1 MIKNIVINKLKQ
13 LLFYLENKQKN
24 EHPDIFS
31 LIPRDDE
38 KNEIYFKS
46 LEKVLN
52 TKGVNNIALSGTYGS
67 GKSTIIKSFE
77 KENIWRDDY
86 KFLNISLATFK
97 SKEKISNK
105 EDANFDKE
113 SPNKDTTKGH
123 ENNLLDVDIK
133 EIEKGILQ
141 QMFYKVDYNDIPNSR
156 FKRILT
162 IKYVKIK
169 TFGIFLWILSFIKLF
184 KADEFKKLFSFTDIS
199 EFENRLFL
207 NEVSL
212 IIFIAGVL
220 YFIFLLI
227 RLFPRIKLQK
237 LSLQSPEIDLND
249 ENSEQ
254 SIMNKHLDEIIYFFE
269 STKYNIVVIED
280 LDRFKNPEIFI
291 KLREINE
298 LLNKCNQINKKR
310 EIKFIYAIKDNIFK
324 DEERTKFFDAF
335 IPVIPVINSSNSYT
349 KIKELINEAG
359 INIFNNE
366 ELEKIENKSKVYLS
380 KRFVQDISI
389 FIHDMRL
396 LKNIFNEFITY
407 KRLLCDSNDENK
419 KINLSYD
426 KLLAMS
432 IYKNYY
438 PSDFAKL
445 HKDKGMVYRTFNK
458 DDLKL
463 RLKEVIEKIQQEI
476 TTYQNDIKG
485 YEERIKTEM
494 QLGIKELRAVYIQQ
508 FFKHV
513 EANDYGIA
521 YIYDDKNQ
529 KIHLNSLLKDDS
541 FNKFK
546 ELSSI
551 NYYSYNR
558 GRLNSNKSFKD
569 LEKEVNSNLT
579 YNQRIDIIKNKYKDE
594 IEECKLKIRELQE
607 NISNINQNTLQ
618 KLVLKYEP
626 KLVLGE
632 KLYQNKVLSYL
643 VRYGHIDETYHN
655 YISFYYEGGKSI
667 NDINFIENLK
677 SNKPALSYSLKLKE
691 IEEVIEYLNEEE
703 FKKESIL
710 NFDLCA
716 NLLSKSTELKK
727 RYLSIKLGFILDEFK
742 FDFIDGFIEY
752 LNEKSD
758 TKLIKKFLNKICDTN
773 TSFWKIVNDKLDE
786 KKKEE
791 YLIYLLNN
799 VNNQKLINL
808 NINDSLTTYFN
819 EREELSKI
827 IDGLTIDISIFH
839 ELLESLNVKFVKLND
854 ISNNKNQ
861 KTFNIIGIYSLY
873 KINMFWISKFLQ
885 VSENDLYE
893 KNYTLITKKD
903 DVFSNNIVKNI
914 NEYIQNVYTQIQNAN
929 EDEEA
934 VLKLLANEQITQENI
949 QIFLQ
954 ANNTLISELTKVKC
968 EYWSMLKEE
977 KRIAPNISNLNQL
990 FIKEDYI
997 KRESFIE
1004 FIKDNNNFEKIFF
1017 KNYPKGFTK
1026 LIEFLINSKD
1036 IEFKKFKQIID
1047 NNSEEFNYKD
1057 LGNISEERLDYIIE
1071 NKMKVDSE
1079 NYSYLV
1085 EEGTKEQAL
1094 SLLEQDRENICSN
1107 IQNFEVD
1114 KDNIYEI
1121 VKNLKYKEEDRYE
1134 ILNNYCYDKFPEDKD
1149 FLEVV
1154 VSLIKVDIL
1163 GSNIDVLKL
1172 IFKNENIE
1180 LNKRLELLINYLH
1193 LEYSKK
1199 EKKENFSEHIS
1210 EILNKFNFF
1219 NGKIIN
1225 EILKDNVFDNDTLID
1240 FVNRVVESVYF
1251 GEIDDFE
1258 DNLYEVLKDNPY
1270 NISTD
1275 ALIPLFQSDISLS
1288 KKVNLLSKYFETFSI
1303 ELKDE
1308 KKILTSELIINEISV
1323 TLDIND
1329 ITLIKELLKLKQMN
1343 DYVIDLINYYVD
1355 ETYLENDDNFIK
1367 YLVETIKNNISKIEY
1382 EKYLLIMQSNI
1393 VKSKKVELFLLY
1405 RFLNRHEIYEILN
1418 TIDNH
1423 SFKNINNLD
1432 KKSYINIKNTPDNLA
1447 ILEKLENIQY
1457 ISSVKNKEKYMLK
1470 CNFNKSEKPIV
1481 DR

>member
-1 MIKNIVINKLKQ
+1 MIKKIIINKLKQ
-13 LLFYLENKQKN
+13 FLFYLENKEKN
-24 EHPDIFS
+24 EETDIFS

-38 KNEIYFKS
+38 KNEVYFKS
-46 LEKVLN
+46 LDKVLN

-77 KENIWRDDY
+77 KENNWRDDY

-97 SKEKISNK
+97 SKEKISNNK
-105 EDANFDKE
+105 EDTGL
-113 SPNKDTTKGH
+113 NKKKSNNDTTK
-123 ENNLLDVDIK
+123 EPKNNLLDIDIK
-133 EIEKGILQ
+133 EIEKSILQ
-141 QMFYKVDYNDIPNSR
+141 QMFYKVDYNNIPNSR

-162 IKYVKIK
+162 IKYIK
-169 TFGIFLWILSFIKLF
+169 TKTFLMFLWLLSFIKLF
-184 KADEFKKLFSFTDIS
+184 KADEFKKLFSFADIS
-199 EFENRLFL
+199 KLENDYYL
-207 NEVSL
+207 NEMSS

-237 LSLQSPEIDLND
+237 FSLQSPEINLND

-335 IPVIPVINSSNSYT
+335 IPVIPVINSSNSYS
-349 KIKELINEAG
+349 KIEKLISEAG
-359 INIFNNE
+359 INIFNDE
-366 ELEKIENKSKVYLS
+366 ELEKEENKSKVYLS

-396 LKNIFNEFITY
+396 LKNIFYEFITY
-407 KRLLCDSNDENK
+407 KRLLCDSIDENE

-432 IYKNYY
+432 IYKNYN

-445 HKDKGMVYRTFNK
+445 HKNKGMVYRTFNK
-458 DDLKL
+458 DDLKV
-463 RLKEVIEKIQQEI
+463 RLKDVIDKIQQEI
-476 TTYQNDIKG
+476 TTCQNDIKD
-485 YEERIKTEM
+485 YEKNLKTEM

-508 FFKHV
+508 FFKYV
-513 EANDYGIA
+513 ESNDYGIGF
-521 YIYDDKNQ
+521 IYDDKNE
-529 KIHLNSLLKDDS
+529 KIYLNKLLEDDS

-546 ELSSI
+546 ELASI

-558 GRLNSNKSFKD
+558 GMIDSRKSFKN
-569 LEKEVNSNLT
+569 LEDEVNSNLT

-594 IEECKLKIRELQE
+594 IEECKLKILELKE
-607 NISNINQNTLQ
+607 KINNINQNNLQ
-618 KLVLKYEP
+618 NLVLKYDA

-643 VRYGHIDETYHN
+643 IRYGHIDETYHN
-655 YISFYYEGGKSI
+655 YISFYYKGGKSI

-677 SNKPALSYSLKLKE
+677 SNKPALSFSLELKE

-716 NLLSKSTELKK
+716 NLLFKNTVLKK
-727 RYLSIKLGFILDEFK
+727 RYLSIKLGFILDELR

-752 LNEKSD
+752 LNEKLD
-758 TKLIKKFLNKICDTN
+758 TKLIKKFLNRICDIN
-773 TSFWKIVNDKLDE
+773 TSFWKILNDNLDE

-799 VNNQKLINL
+799 VDNQKLINL

-827 IDGLTIDISIFH
+827 IEGLTIDISIFH
-839 ELLESLNVKFVKLND
+839 ELLKSLNVKFIKLND
-854 ISNNKNQ
+854 ISKNNNP

-873 KINMFWISKFLQ
+873 KINMFWISKFLEA
-885 VSENDLYE
+885 SENDLYE
-893 KNYTLITKKD
+893 KNYTLITKKVN
-903 DVFSNNIVKNI
+903 VFSNNIVKNI

-934 VLKLLANEQITQENI
+934 VLKLLDNERITQENI
-949 QIFLQ
+949 QIFLR
-954 ANNTLISELTKVKC
+954 ANNTLISDLTKVRC
-968 EYWSMLKEE
+968 EYWSTLKEE
-977 KRIAPNISNLNQL
+977 KRIAPNISNLHQL
-990 FIKEDYI
+990 FIEEDYI

-1004 FIKDNNNFEKIFF
+1004 FIKDSNNFDKIFF

-1036 IEFKKFKQIID
+1036 IELKEFKQIID
-1047 NNSEEFNYKD
+1047 NSSEEFNYKD

-1071 NKMKVDSE
+1071 NKMKVNSE

-1114 KDNIYEI
+1114 RNSIYEI
-1121 VKNLKYKEEDRYE
+1121 VKNLKYKKEDRYE
-1134 ILNNYCYDKFPEDKD
+1134 ILNNYCYDKFPEDKE
-1149 FLEVV
+1149 FLQVAM
-1154 VSLIKVDIL
+1154 SLIKVDVL

-1172 IFKNENIE
+1172 IFKNEDIE
-1180 LNKRLELLINYLH
+1180 LNKRVELLINYLH

-1199 EKKENFSEHIS
+1199 ENFAEHIV
-1210 EILNKFNFF
+1210 EILNKFDFF
-1219 NGKIIN
+1219 NGMTVN
-1225 EILKDNVFDNDTLID
+1225 EILNDNVFDNDTLID
-1240 FVNRVVESVYF
+1240 FVNRVVEPTYF
-1251 GEIDDFE
+1251 GDINNFE
-1258 DNLYEVLKDNPY
+1258 DNLFDVIKDNPY
-1270 NISTD
+1270 NISKD
-1275 ALIPLFQSDISLS
+1275 VLIPLIQSDISLS
-1288 KKVNLLSKYFETFSI
+1288 KKVNLLSKYLDSFSI
-1303 ELKDE
+1303 KLKDE
-1308 KKILTSELIINEISV
+1308 EKILTSELIINEISGS
-1323 TLDIND
+1323 LNIND
-1329 ITLIKELLKLKQMN
+1329 ITLIKELIKLEQMN

-1355 ETYLENDDNFIK
+1355 ETYLESDDSFAKNIAEK
-1367 YLVETIKNNISKIEY
+1367 IKNNISKIEY

-1405 RFLNRHEIYEILN
+1405 RFLNRDEIYEVLN

-1423 SFKNINNLD
+1423 SFENINNLY
-1432 KKSYINIKNTPDNLA
+1432 KKRHINIKNSPENLA
-1447 ILEKLENIQY
+1447 ILEKLERIQY

-1470 CNFNKSEKPIV
+1470 CNFNNSEKTII
-1481 DR
+1481 DI

>member
-1 MIKNIVINKLKQ
+1 MIKKIIINKLKQ
-13 LLFYLENKQKN
+13 FLFYLENKEKN
-24 EHPDIFS
+24 EETDIFS

-38 KNEIYFKS
+38 KNEVYFKS
-46 LEKVLN
+46 LDKVLN

-77 KENIWRDDY
+77 KENNWRDDY

-97 SKEKISNK
+97 SKEKISNNK
-105 EDANFDKE
+105 EDTGL
-113 SPNKDTTKGH
+113 NKKKSNNDTTK
-123 ENNLLDVDIK
+123 EPKNNLLDIDIK
-133 EIEKGILQ
+133 EIEKSILQ
-141 QMFYKVDYNDIPNSR
+141 QMFYKVDYNNIPNSR

-162 IKYVKIK
+162 IKYIK
-169 TFGIFLWILSFIKLF
+169 TKTFLMFLWLLSFIKLF
-184 KADEFKKLFSFTDIS
+184 KADEFKKLFSFADIS
-199 EFENRLFL
+199 KLENDYYL
-207 NEVSL
+207 NEMSS

-237 LSLQSPEIDLND
+237 FSLQSPEINLND

-335 IPVIPVINSSNSYT
+335 IPVIPVINSSNSYS
-349 KIKELINEAG
+349 KIEKLISEAG
-359 INIFNNE
+359 INIFNDE
-366 ELEKIENKSKVYLS
+366 ELEKEENKSKVYLS

-396 LKNIFNEFITY
+396 LKNIFYEFITY
-407 KRLLCDSNDENK
+407 KRLLCDSIDENE

-432 IYKNYY
+432 IYKNYN

-445 HKDKGMVYRTFNK
+445 HKNKGMVYRTFNK
-458 DDLKL
+458 DDLKV
-463 RLKEVIEKIQQEI
+463 RLKDVIDKIQQEI
-476 TTYQNDIKG
+476 TTCQNDIKD
-485 YEERIKTEM
+485 YEKNLKTEM

-508 FFKHV
+508 FFKYV
-513 EANDYGIA
+513 ESNDYGIGF
-521 YIYDDKNQ
+521 IYDDKNE
-529 KIHLNSLLKDDS
+529 KIYLNKLLEDDS

-546 ELSSI
+546 ELASI

-558 GRLNSNKSFKD
+558 GMIDSRKSFKN
-569 LEKEVNSNLT
+569 LEDEVNSNLT

-594 IEECKLKIRELQE
+594 IEECKLKILELKE
-607 NISNINQNTLQ
+607 KINNINQNNLQ
-618 KLVLKYEP
+618 NLVLKYDA

-643 VRYGHIDETYHN
+643 IRYGHIDETYHN
-655 YISFYYEGGKSI
+655 YISFYYKGGKSI

-677 SNKPALSYSLKLKE
+677 SNKPALSFSLELKE

-716 NLLSKSTELKK
+716 NLLFKNTVLKK
-727 RYLSIKLGFILDEFK
+727 RYLSIKLGFILDELR

-752 LNEKSD
+752 LNEKLD
-758 TKLIKKFLNKICDTN
+758 TKLIKKFLNRICDIN
-773 TSFWKIVNDKLDE
+773 TSFWKILNDNLDE

-799 VNNQKLINL
+799 VDNQKLINL

-827 IDGLTIDISIFH
+827 IEGLTIDISIFH
-839 ELLESLNVKFVKLND
+839 ELLKSLNVKFIKLND
-854 ISNNKNQ
+854 ISKNNNP

-873 KINMFWISKFLQ
+873 KINMFWISKFLEA
-885 VSENDLYE
+885 SENDLYE
-893 KNYTLITKKD
+893 KNYTLITKKVN
-903 DVFSNNIVKNI
+903 VFSNNIVKNI

-934 VLKLLANEQITQENI
+934 VLKLLDNERITQENI
-949 QIFLQ
+949 QIFLR
-954 ANNTLISELTKVKC
+954 ANNTLISDLTKVRC
-968 EYWSMLKEE
+968 EYWSTLKEE
-977 KRIAPNISNLNQL
+977 KRIAPNISNLHQL
-990 FIKEDYI
+990 FIEEDYI

-1004 FIKDNNNFEKIFF
+1004 FIKDSNNFDKIFF

-1036 IEFKKFKQIID
+1036 IELKEFKQIID
-1047 NNSEEFNYKD
+1047 NSSEEFNYKD

-1071 NKMKVDSE
+1071 NKMKVNSE

-1114 KDNIYEI
+1114 RNSIYEI
-1121 VKNLKYKEEDRYE
+1121 VKNLKYKKEDRYE
-1134 ILNNYCYDKFPEDKD
+1134 ILNNYCYDKFPEDKE
-1149 FLEVV
+1149 FLQVAM
-1154 VSLIKVDIL
+1154 SLIKVDVL

-1172 IFKNENIE
+1172 IFKNEDIE
-1180 LNKRLELLINYLH
+1180 LNKRVELLINYLH

-1199 EKKENFSEHIS
+1199 ENFAEHIV
-1210 EILNKFNFF
+1210 EILNKFDFF
-1219 NGKIIN
+1219 NGMTVN
-1225 EILKDNVFDNDTLID
+1225 EILNDNVFDNDTLID
-1240 FVNRVVESVYF
+1240 FVNRVVEPTYF
-1251 GEIDDFE
+1251 GDINNFE
-1258 DNLYEVLKDNPY
+1258 DNLFDVIKDNPY
-1270 NISTD
+1270 NISKD
-1275 ALIPLFQSDISLS
+1275 VLIPLIQSDISLS
-1288 KKVNLLSKYFETFSI
+1288 KKVNLLSKYLDSFSI
-1303 ELKDE
+1303 KLKDE
-1308 KKILTSELIINEISV
+1308 EKILTSELIINEISGS
-1323 TLDIND
+1323 LNIND
-1329 ITLIKELLKLKQMN
+1329 ITLVKELIKLEQMN

-1355 ETYLENDDNFIK
+1355 ETYLESDDSFAKNIAEK
-1367 YLVETIKNNISKIEY
+1367 IKNNISKIEY

-1405 RFLNRHEIYEILN
+1405 RFLNRDEIYEVLN

-1423 SFKNINNLD
+1423 SFENINNLY
-1432 KKSYINIKNTPDNLA
+1432 KKRHINIKNSPENLA
-1447 ILEKLENIQY
+1447 ILEKLERIQY

-1470 CNFNKSEKPIV
+1470 CNFNNSEKTII
-1481 DR
+1481 DI